1 MIHCRLNILLGT
13 ERISQAEC
21 ARRTELSPVTIN
33 ALYHDEWEQ
42 IARPTI
48 DKLCK
53 GLDCEVS
60 DLFEY
65 TPNEPGEWR
74 KTSKERVNIIA
85 LIGFSKTAYPS
96 QSLDIL
102 KSTVY
107 ILRHVLETWLLPL
120 INRYKPASKSIRT
133 RQAGNRPECADV
145 LRQRGGVVIR
155 GLKISLASFHL
166 KKNIPLPFS
175 RPTPHPTPCPPG
187 GVPNKGGCGCDGRV
201 P

>member
-65 TPNEPGEWR
+65 TP
-74 KTSKERVNIIA
+74 
-85 LIGFSKTAYPS
+85 
-96 QSLDIL
+96 D
-102 KSTVY
+102 
-107 ILRHVLETWLLPL
+107 
-120 INRYKPASKSIRT
+120 
-133 RQAGNRPECADV
+133 
-145 LRQRGGVVIR
+145 
-155 GLKISLASFHL
+155 
-166 KKNIPLPFS
+166 
-175 RPTPHPTPCPPG
+175 
-187 GVPNKGGCGCDGRV
+187 
-201 P
+201 